1 MGRDCAPQRE
11 NRVTGPQNCSLVL
24 SETPDPPF
32 PIKEVCRAPYTTLQI
47 KQHPGTVLGD
57 ISALTVPSKAPSL
70 PPEVPTPSPT
80 LSPARRCCHPL
91 RPTPAILPPNPPSPD
106 LGGLPHPH
114 FPYPGAPSPLG
125 GAGLPLD
132 GRRSSA
138 EPGGGSAGRCGA
150 ERSRSAGCAERSGAQ
165 GPGHGLG
172 RQRAGARVGLGGG
185 RVPPV
190 PPPCAPAQPRAPPAE
205 PRSLPP
211 SLPLGGGGGAG
222 PPPARNFGTMITVNA
237 DGKIMVRRCLVT
249 LRPFR

>member
-32 PIKEVCRAPYTTLQI
+32 PIKEVCPAPYTTPQI

-70 PPEVPTPSPT
+70 PREVPTPSPT

-132 GRRSSA
+132 GRRSPAEAPRGGAGRSGAAARGARSGA
-138 EPGGGSAGRCGA
+138 EPRGPAMGSAG
-150 ERSRSAGCAERSGAQ
+150 SGQ
-165 GPGHGLG
+165 GQG
-172 RQRAGARVGLGGG
+172 
-185 RVPPV
+185 
-190 PPPCAPAQPRAPPAE
+190 
-205 PRSLPP
+205 
-211 SLPLGGGGGAG
+211 
-222 PPPARNFGTMITVNA
+222 
-237 DGKIMVRRCLVT
+237 
-249 LRPFR
+249 